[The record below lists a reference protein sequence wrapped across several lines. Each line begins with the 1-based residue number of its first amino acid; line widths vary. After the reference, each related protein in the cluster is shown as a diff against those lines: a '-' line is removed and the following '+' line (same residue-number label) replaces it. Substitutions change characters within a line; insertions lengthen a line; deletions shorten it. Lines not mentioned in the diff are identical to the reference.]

1 MSSLAELVA
10 EKSLNLRS
18 AQDLTACELKPRREL
33 VRALLCA
40 TDGLWD
46 WRPDCDQLWCSPR
59 LLELLGLSP
68 ADAFT
73 LTTRTALEDR
83 IHPLD
88 SEHFAISLARVAETG
103 AMLDLQVRLRHQAGD
118 YRWFRLRGQRNY
130 DEHAVAY
137 VSGGVTDITDHKQ
150 SFERL
155 QEMEDE
161 ILQKQRA
168 AALDCLAG
176 GIAHEFNNLLQAIR
190 GYMSFA
196 LDELTPGTQTYD
208 DVQQA
213 IATTARA
220 ADLSRQLLGYSRQN
234 SAPGENEVRDLGV
247 VLQQLYGLL
256 RPTIGEQ
263 IDLRIECA
271 PQRFELRGDVAGL
284 SEALLNLCLNA
295 RDAMPTGG
303 VLALR
308 AEEFTVA
315 PEHSALLP
323 ELAPGPYVRLFVT
336 DTGVGMEPALARRI
350 FEPFFSTK
358 TVGEGTGLG
367 LSIVRRLIERL
378 RGRIDVASQMG
389 VGTCFTLYLPLGC
402 LPLGDNC
409 VLNETEA
416 FIEPRPSGSGVSE
429 NYLQT
434 ESLIGC
440 ILYVEDEPVVQ
451 DVCRRMLESVGHSVV
466 CVDDGEAAL
475 RTFREGSQQF
485 DVVLSDVVLPRG
497 SGRELAAAVH
507 AADQELPVIL
517 CTGYDPYAP
526 QGQDLTTQGVEVL
539 AKPFDKTQ
547 LLGAVDAALR
557 SRIPVN

>member
-1 MSSLAELVA
+1 
-10 EKSLNLRS
+10 
-18 AQDLTACELKPRREL
+18 
-33 VRALLCA
+33 
-40 TDGLWD
+40 
-46 WRPDCDQLWCSPR
+46 
-59 LLELLGLSP
+59 
-68 ADAFT
+68 
-73 LTTRTALEDR
+73 
-83 IHPLD
+83 
-88 SEHFAISLARVAETG
+88 
-103 AMLDLQVRLRHQAGD
+103 
-118 YRWFRLRGQRNY
+118 
-130 DEHAVAY
+130 
-137 VSGGVTDITDHKQ
+137 
-150 SFERL
+150 
-155 QEMEDE
+155 
-161 ILQKQRA
+161 
-168 AALDCLAG
+168 LAG

-196 LDELTPGTQTYD
+196 LDDLTPGTQTYD

-213 IATTARA
+213 IVTTDRA

-234 SAPGENEVRDLGV
+234 YASGENEVRDLGV
-247 VLQQLYGLL
+247 VLQQLHGLL

-271 PQRFELRGDVAGL
+271 PQRFELHGDVAGL

-295 RDAMPTGG
+295 RDAMPAGG

-315 PEHSALLP
+315 SEHAELLP

-358 TVGEGTGLG
+358 GVGQGTGLG

-378 RGRIDVASQMG
+378 RGRIDVTSQLG
-389 VGTCFTLYLPLGC
+389 GGTCFTLYLPLGE
-402 LPLGDNC
+402 NC
-409 VLNETEA
+409 MSNGAEVS
-416 FIEPRPSGSGVSE
+416 FEPRPSGRGASKT
-429 NYLQT
+429 YLQS
-434 ESLIGC
+434 ESLTGC

-451 DVCRRMLESVGHSVV
+451 DVCRRMLESVGHRVV

-475 RTFREGSQQF
+475 RTFRDGSQQF
-485 DVVLSDVVLPRG
+485 DVVLTDVVLPRG

-507 AADQELPVIL
+507 AADADLPVIL

-526 QGQDLTTQGVEVL
+526 QGQDLAAGGVEVL
-539 AKPFDKTQ
+539 AKPFDKSQ

-557 SRIPVN
+557 SRLVVC

>member
-1 MSSLAELVA
+1 M
-10 EKSLNLRS
+10 
-18 AQDLTACELKPRREL
+18 
-33 VRALLCA
+33 
-40 TDGLWD
+40 
-46 WRPDCDQLWCSPR
+46 
-59 LLELLGLSP
+59 ELLGLAS
-68 ADAFT
+68 DDGST

-88 SEHFAISLARVAETG
+88 AEHFALSLARVANTG
-103 AMLDLQVRLRHQAGD
+103 VMLDLQVRLRHEAGD

-130 DEHAVAY
+130 DEHAAAH

-161 ILQKQRA
+161 LLQKQRA

-196 LDELTPGTQTYD
+196 LDELTPGTQTYN

-213 IATTARA
+213 ITTTDRA

-234 SAPGENEVRDLGV
+234 SASGENEVRDLGL
-247 VLQQLYGLL
+247 VLQQLHGLL

-284 SEALLNLCLNA
+284 SEGELLNLCLNA

-303 VLALR
+303 MLILR
-308 AEEFTVA
+308 AEPFTVA
-315 PEHSALLP
+315 PNTLP
-323 ELAPGPYVRLFVT
+323 CCRRLSPGPYVRLFVT

-358 TVGEGTGLG
+358 EVGAGTGLG

-378 RGRIDVASQMG
+378 RGRIDVTSQIDG
-389 VGTCFTLYLPLGC
+389 GTCFALYLPLGENRMSNQGE
-402 LPLGDNC
+402 LFLEPHPTSLKPRPS
-409 VLNETEA
+409 A
-416 FIEPRPSGSGVSE
+416 FEPRPSGSGEVNNS
-429 NYLQT
+429 LPT
-434 ESLIGC
+434 EALVGC
-440 ILYVEDEPVVQ
+440 VLYVEDEPVVQ
-451 DVCRRMLESVGHSVV
+451 DVCRRMLESAGHRVV

-507 AADQELPVIL
+507 AIDHELPVIL

-526 QGQDLTTQGVEVL
+526 QGQDLAAQRVEVL
-539 AKPFDKTQ
+539 AKPFDKLQ

-557 SRIPVN
+557 CRLAVH

>member
-1 MSSLAELVA
+1 MSSTAEVIAERAPIHRTAHDLAL
-10 EKSLNLRS
+10 
-18 AQDLTACELKPRREL
+18 CELKPRREL
-33 VRALLCA
+33 ERALLGA

-46 WRPDCDQLWCSPR
+46 WRPECDQLWCSPR
-59 LLELLGLSP
+59 LLELLGFSP
-68 ADAFT
+68 DDAFT
-73 LTTRTALEDR
+73 LNTRAALEDR

-88 SEHFAISLARVAETG
+88 AEHFAISLARVAETG
-103 AMLDLQVRLRHQAGD
+103 SMLDLQARLRHQAGD

-130 DEHAVAY
+130 DEHAAAY

-161 ILQKQRA
+161 LLQKQRA

-213 IATTARA
+213 IATTDRA

-234 SAPGENEVRDLGV
+234 CASGEKEVHDLGV
-247 VLQQLYGLL
+247 VLQQLHGLL

-303 VLALR
+303 VLILR
-308 AEEFTVA
+308 AESFTVE
-315 PEHSALLP
+315 PEHALLLS

-336 DTGVGMEPALARRI
+336 DTGVGMDPTLARRI

-358 TVGEGTGLG
+358 GVGEGTGLG

-378 RGRIDVASQMG
+378 RGRIDVTSQIG
-389 VGTCFTLYLPLGC
+389 GGTCFALYLPLGK
-402 LPLGDNC
+402 NRIS
-409 VLNETEA
+409 NEAEL
-416 FIEPRPSGSGVSE
+416 FLEPRPSGSGEKEICMLNQVVV
-429 NYLQT
+429 
-434 ESLIGC
+434 GC
-440 ILYVEDEPVVQ
+440 VLYIEDEPVVQ
-451 DVCRRMLESVGHSVV
+451 DVCRRMLESAGHRVV

-497 SGRELAAAVH
+497 SGREIAAAVH
-507 AADQELPVIL
+507 AIDHNLPVIL

-526 QGQDLTTQGVEVL
+526 QGQDLAAQGVEVL
-539 AKPFDKTQ
+539 AKPFNKRQ

-557 SRIPVN
+557 SRLAVH